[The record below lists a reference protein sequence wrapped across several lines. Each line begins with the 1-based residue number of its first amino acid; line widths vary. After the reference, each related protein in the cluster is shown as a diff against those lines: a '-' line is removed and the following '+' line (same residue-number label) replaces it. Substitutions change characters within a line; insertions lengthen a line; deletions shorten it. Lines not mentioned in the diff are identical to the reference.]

1 VSLKTKAKKSVTIT
15 VTIALILFSYNTWE
29 DYKIRYKDSLRQV
42 VVENVER
49 LRNCRKPQNGY
60 KVYQCPECGT
70 KKYVPFTC
78 KSRLC
83 TSCGTKAANEWA
95 DKIHHRLLKVPHRH
109 VVFTIPDT
117 LWELFMNPK
126 FQKILFEASKV
137 TMETMIRLSN
147 KRSKKKVKLKI
158 GMIQVLQTYGADMK
172 KDPHVH
178 SIVTEGGFDGK
189 KNWVHVDFIRYKG
202 WRRKWQYEL
211 LTRLKKELP
220 KCRETNIFIHN
231 HFKNYPEG
239 FVVYGKTR
247 FEKRDGWNMARYIGR
262 YVKHPPIAESRI
274 TAYDGKQV
282 TFWYKDTRTK
292 QKITVTMDKFEFV
305 HRLLS
310 HIPEKNFKIVRYVG
324 LYSRRGYKH
333 RQTEFSDGEAILIKR
348 SWRDEIKRTFHN
360 DPLKCPNCGTEM
372 ELVEICFEGSESYPD
387 EEPPPSK
394 PPPPQNRTLSQQER
408 LQLIIAL
415 IIENQD
421 NGGGASIEKVVSE
434 AAVRG
439 IEREQVLN
447 DIQHLMFEGYVYEPK
462 RGEIRYAL

>member
-126 FQKILFEASKV
+126 FQKILFEASKM
-137 TMETMIRLSN
+137 TMEKMIRLSN
-147 KRSKKKVKLKI
+147 KRSK
-158 GMIQVLQTYGADMK
+158 
-172 KDPHVH
+172 
-178 SIVTEGGFDGK
+178 
-189 KNWVHVDFIRYKG
+189 
-202 WRRKWQYEL
+202 
-211 LTRLKKELP
+211 KKELP